1 MNAKTAK
8 SKIYLLAADMFY
20 ASNKGKVSENEVV
33 RFVYAAMMFLTRIVQ
48 RRGADLDYEIRT
60 ELIKWERETRGV
72 LSYGGSGQ
80 VSVDAREKVKDV
92 MRVAAL

>member
-8 SKIYLLAADMFY
+8 DKICNLARDVLHT
-20 ASNKGKVSENEVV
+20 STKNKIGENEVI

-60 ELIKWERETRGV
+60 ELVKWERETRGV
-72 LSYGGSGQ
+72 LSCGSLGF
-80 VSVDAREKVKDV
+80 VSEDVREKVKDV

>member
-8 SKIYLLAADMFY
+8 SKIYRLAADMFY
-20 ASNKGKVSENEVV
+20 ASTKAKVKENEVI

-60 ELIKWERETRGV
+60 ELIKWDRETRGV
-72 LSYGGSGQ
+72 LSYGGLGI
-80 VSVDAREKVKDV
+80 VSEDVREKVKDV